1 MKETHLFSKYQ
12 LEYIQKIGEGA
23 FGKVYK
29 AFDQTTKKVVA
40 VKVLNTDE
48 EQELLSSLNHKN
60 IVKHIRGSTQ
70 LLVME
75 YMEGGS
81 LKNYMVSN
89 PNLSEEQ
96 CVQFMRSILSG
107 LSYLHQHNVIH
118 RDIKPGYFIYLDLDN
133 ILLTKDL
140 IPKIA
145 DFGLSIQFDAFD
157 FSTCKCGTYLYMAPE
172 ILQNKLYSKPVDVWA
187 TGIIMYQLLQGIHP
201 FYKQDSTKQQ
211 YLQNILEKPLYFK
224 KQISPQAK
232 DLLIR
237 LLKLD
242 ITDRYTASQA
252 LQHPWLT
259 KQDTMPLSL
268 FEQFKLFDCKN
279 KFINIIK
286 LLMFIQ
292 ELKIP
297 KFSYG
302 YILGQQGFHIK
313 QVQYIIGQIQSP
325 LKIESPT
332 ISSSNT
338 LKKIGKIDYSEENTP
353 LSLQNATF
361 YQKNKKLQKLSNFYE
376 QAYKSN
382 ENSLAQLSPQKPKKS
397 IMNFSQASRE
407 YAEIMLGYSAV
418 KEKRKPSQIKLEP
431 LDRRAKRTSSVIVIS
446 NNQ

>member
-1 MKETHLFSKYQ
+1 MKETSHLFSKYQ

-29 AFDQTTKKVVA
+29 AFDQTTKKIVA

-48 EQELLSSLNHKN
+48 EQELLSSLNHNN

-81 LKNYMVSN
+81 LKNYMNEN
-89 PNLSEEQ
+89 PNLNEEQ
-96 CVQFMRSILSG
+96 CIQIMKSILSG
-107 LSYLHQHNVIH
+107 LTYLHQHNVIH
-118 RDIKPGYFIYLDLDN
+118 RDIKPDN

-140 IPKIA
+140 VPKIA
-145 DFGLSIQFDAFD
+145 DFGLSIQFENFD
-157 FSTCKCGTYLYMAPE
+157 YSTCKCGTYIYMAPE
-172 ILQNKLYSKPVDVWA
+172 ILQSKLYSKPVDVWA
-187 TGIIMYQLLQGIHP
+187 TGIIMYQLLQGVHP

-211 YLQNILEKPLYFK
+211 YLQNILEKPLQFK
-224 KQISPQAK
+224 KPISQQAK

-237 LLKLD
+237 LLKID
-242 ITDRYTASQA
+242 ISDRYTANQA

-259 KQDTMPLSL
+259 KQDSLPLSL

-286 LLMFIQ
+286 LLIFIQ
-292 ELKIP
+292 QLKIP

-313 QVQYIIGQIQSP
+313 QVQYIVGQIQSP

-332 ISSSNT
+332 ISSSTT
-338 LKKIGKIDYSEENTP
+338 LKKLGKIDYSEENTP
-353 LSLQNATF
+353 ISLQNATF

-382 ENSLAQLSPQKPKKS
+382 ENSLAQLSPQKPKRS
-397 IMNFSQASRE
+397 TMNFSQASRE
-407 YAEIMLGYSAV
+407 YAEIMLGYTAM

-431 LDRRAKRTSSVIVIS
+431 LDRRAKRTSSVVVIS
-446 NNQ
+446 YKQ

>member
-1 MKETHLFSKYQ
+1 MKESSHLFSKYQ

-29 AFDQTTKKVVA
+29 AFDLTTKKVVA
-40 VKVLNTDE
+40 VKILNTDE

-60 IVKHIRGSTQ
+60 IVKHFRGSTQ

-81 LKNYMVSN
+81 LKNYMIQN
-89 PNLSEEQ
+89 PNLNEEQ
-96 CVQFMRSILSG
+96 CIQIMKSILAG

-118 RDIKPGYFIYLDLDN
+118 RDIKPDN

-140 IPKIA
+140 VPKIG
-145 DFGLSIQFDAFD
+145 DFGLSIQFENFD

-172 ILQNKLYSKPVDVWA
+172 ILLNKLYSKPVDVWA

-201 FYKQDSTKQQ
+201 YYKSESTKQQ
-211 YLQNILEKPLYFK
+211 YLQNILERPLYFK

-259 KQDTMPLSL
+259 KQESMPLSL
-268 FEQFKLFDCKN
+268 FEQFKLFDCKS

-292 ELKIP
+292 QLKIP

-313 QVQYIIGQIQSP
+313 QVQYILGQIQSP
-325 LKIESPT
+325 LKFESPT

-338 LKKIGKIDYSEENTP
+338 LKKKGKIDNSEDNTP
-353 LSLQNATF
+353 MSLQNSTF

-382 ENSLAQLSPQKPKKS
+382 ENSVAQLSPQKPKRS
-397 IMNFSQASRE
+397 SMNFSQASRE
-407 YAEIMLGYSAV
+407 YAEIMLGYSAI
-418 KEKRKPSQIKLEP
+418 KEKRKPSSQIKLEP

-446 NNQ
+446 NKQ

>member
-1 MKETHLFSKYQ
+1 MKETTHLFSKYQ

-29 AFDQTTKKVVA
+29 AFDQTTNKIVA

-48 EQELLSSLNHKN
+48 EQELLQSLNHKN

-81 LKNYMVSN
+81 LNNYMVSN
-89 PNLSEEQ
+89 PNLNEEQ
-96 CVQFMRSILSG
+96 CIQFIKSILAG

-118 RDIKPGYFIYLDLDN
+118 RDIKPDN

-145 DFGLSIQFDAFD
+145 DFGLSIQFESFD

-172 ILQNKLYSKPVDVWA
+172 ILQNKLYSKPVDIWA

-201 FYKQDSTKQQ
+201 FYIQDSTKQQ
-211 YLQNILEKPLYFK
+211 YLQNVLEKPLYFK
-224 KQISPQAK
+224 KQISLQAK

-242 ITDRYTASQA
+242 TTDRYTASQA

-259 KQDTMPLSL
+259 KQDSMPLSL

-279 KFINIIK
+279 KFMNIIK
-286 LLMFIQ
+286 LLIFIQ

-325 LKIESPT
+325 LKIESPS

-338 LKKIGKIDYSEENTP
+338 LKKIVKIDYSEENTP
-353 LSLQNATF
+353 QSLQNVTF

-382 ENSLAQLSPQKPKKS
+382 ESSLVQLSPQKPKRS
-397 IMNFSQASRE
+397 TMNFSQASRE
-407 YAEIMLGYSAV
+407 YAEIMLGYPAL
-418 KEKRKPSQIKLEP
+418 KDKRKISQIKLEP
-431 LDRRAKRTSSVIVIS
+431 LDRRAKRTTSVMVIS
-446 NNQ
+446 NKQ